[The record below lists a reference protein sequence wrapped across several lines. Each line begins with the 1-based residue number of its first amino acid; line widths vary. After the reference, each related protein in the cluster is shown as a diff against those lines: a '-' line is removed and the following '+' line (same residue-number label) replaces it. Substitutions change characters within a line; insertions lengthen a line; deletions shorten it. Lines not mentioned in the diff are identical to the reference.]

1 MDPWNSA
8 NLKVLKIKLNYALF
22 HPPTVMPWLVN
33 KPNRKISLSL
43 LKPGFTLQLQTEQ
56 NVEDDC
62 SGRRST
68 LDHLALRERKKDQ
81 HALKLPPNRSDE
93 IR

>member
-43 LKPGFTLQLQTEQ
+43 SLNLVLLSSSKQSKMLKMIAVAGDQLWTIWPYASEKKI
-56 NVEDDC
+56 
-62 SGRRST
+62 ST
-68 LDHLALRERKKDQ
+68 R
-81 HALKLPPNRSDE
+81 
-93 IR
+93 